1 MMVKVGINGFGRI
14 GRAVFKIAQ
23 SSKLFEVVAIND
35 ITDAK
40 TLAHLLKYDSV
51 YGKFNAD
58 IKVNNDEIMVNDKK
72 IKVFSISDPSQIPW
86 ESLGVEIVIEASGK
100 FTDRDSA
107 LKHLRGS
114 VKKVVITAPAKKEDI
129 TIVLGVN
136 ENRYNPKEHNVI
148 SNASCTTNAFA
159 LMVKV
164 LHENFGIERGLMTTV
179 HSFTN
184 DQRVHDLPHKDLRR
198 ARAASLNIIPTST
211 GAATTIFRIYPELE
225 GKIDAI
231 SLRVPTPTVSIVD
244 FSAVLKKEVS
254 KEEINSAF
262 KNAQNKY
269 IGYTDE
275 PLVSSDFIG
284 DERSVIIDGSLTQVV
299 DKNFVKVFGWYD
311 NEWGYSRRV
320 VDLVEYIVQRGF

>member
-1 MMVKVGINGFGRI
+1 MVKVGINGFGRI

-23 SSKLFEVVAIND
+23 SSKLFEVVAVND

-72 IKVFSISDPSQIPW
+72 VKVFSISDSSQIPW
-86 ESLGVEIVIEASGK
+86 ESLGVEIVIESSGK

-244 FSAVLKKEVS
+244 FSVVLKKEVS

>member
-1 MMVKVGINGFGRI
+1 MVRVGINGFGRI

-40 TLAHLLKYDSV
+40 TLTHLLRYDSV

-58 IKVNNDEIMVNDKK
+58 IRTSNDEIMVNDKK
-72 IKVFSISDPSQIPW
+72 IKVFSTSEPSQIPW
-86 ESLGVEIVIEASGK
+86 ENLGVEIVIESSGK

-107 LKHLRGS
+107 IKHLRGS
-114 VKKVVITAPAKKEDI
+114 VKKVIITAPAKKEDI

-136 ENRYNPKEHNVI
+136 EDRYNPKEHHII

-244 FSAVLKKEVS
+244 FSAILKKEVS
-254 KEEINSAF
+254 KEEVNSAF

-299 DKNFVKVFGWYD
+299 DRNFVKVFGWYD
-311 NEWGYSRRV
+311 NEWGYSKRI
-320 VDLVEYIVQRGF
+320 VDLVEYIIQRGF

>member
-1 MMVKVGINGFGRI
+1 MIKVGINGFGRI

-23 SSKLFEVVAIND
+23 TSKLFEVVAIND

-40 TLAHLLKYDSV
+40 TLTHLLKYDSV
-51 YGKFNAD
+51 YGRFNAD
-58 IKVNNDEIMVNDKK
+58 IRTSNDEIMVNDKK

-86 ESLGVEIVIEASGK
+86 ESLGVEIVIESSGK

-107 LKHLRGS
+107 IKHLRGS
-114 VKKVVITAPAKKEDI
+114 VKKVIITAPAKKEDI

-136 ENRYNPKEHNVI
+136 EDKYNPKEHHII

-225 GKIDAI
+225 GKIDAM

-262 KNAQNKY
+262 KSAQNKY

-299 DKNFVKVFGWYD
+299 DRNFVKVFGWYD
-311 NEWGYSRRV
+311 NEWGYSKRV
-320 VDLVEYIVQRGF
+320 VDLVEYIIQRGF

>member
-1 MMVKVGINGFGRI
+1 MVKVGINGFGRI

-72 IKVFSISDPSQIPW
+72 VKVFSISDPSQIPW
-86 ESLGVEIVIEASGK
+86 ESLGVEIVVEASGK

-136 ENRYNPKEHNVI
+136 ENRYDPKEHNVI

-320 VDLVEYIVQRGF
+320 VDLVEYVIQKGF

>member
-1 MMVKVGINGFGRI
+1 MVKVGINGFGRI
-14 GRAVFKIAQ
+14 GRAVFKISQ

-58 IKVNNDEIMVNDKK
+58 INVNNDEIMVNDKK

-86 ESLGVEIVIEASGK
+86 ESLGVEIVVEASGK

-136 ENRYNPKEHNVI
+136 ENRYDPKEHNVI

>member
-1 MMVKVGINGFGRI
+1 MVKVGINGFGRI

-23 SSKLFEVVAIND
+23 SSKLFEVVAVND

-72 IKVFSISDPSQIPW
+72 VKVFSISDPSQIPW
-86 ESLGVEIVIEASGK
+86 ESLGVEIVVEASGK

-136 ENRYNPKEHNVI
+136 ENRYSPKEHNVI

>member
-1 MMVKVGINGFGRI
+1 MIKVGINGFGRI

-23 SSKLFEVVAIND
+23 TSKLFEVVAIND

-40 TLAHLLKYDSV
+40 TLTHLLKYDSV
-51 YGKFNAD
+51 YGRFNAD
-58 IKVNNDEIMVNDKK
+58 IRTSNDEIMVNDKK
-72 IKVFSISDPSQIPW
+72 IKVFSINDPSQIPW
-86 ESLGVEIVIEASGK
+86 ESLGVEIVIESSGK

-107 LKHLRGS
+107 IKHLRGS
-114 VKKVVITAPAKKEDI
+114 VKKVIITAPAKKEDI

-136 ENRYNPKEHNVI
+136 EDKYNPKEHHII

-211 GAATTIFRIYPELE
+211 GAATTILRIYPELE
-225 GKIDAI
+225 GKIDAM

-262 KNAQNKY
+262 KSAQNKY

-299 DKNFVKVFGWYD
+299 DRNFVKVFGWYD
-311 NEWGYSRRV
+311 NEWGYSKRV
-320 VDLVEYIVQRGF
+320 VDLVEYIIQRGF

>member
-1 MMVKVGINGFGRI
+1 VLI
-14 GRAVFKIAQ
+14 
-23 SSKLFEVVAIND
+23 VV
-35 ITDAK
+35 
-40 TLAHLLKYDSV
+40 
-51 YGKFNAD
+51 
-58 IKVNNDEIMVNDKK
+58 
-72 IKVFSISDPSQIPW
+72 
-86 ESLGVEIVIEASGK
+86 EASGK

>member
-1 MMVKVGINGFGRI
+1 MIKVGINGFGRI

-23 SSKLFEVVAIND
+23 TSKLFEVVAIND

-40 TLAHLLKYDSV
+40 TLTHLLKYDSV
-51 YGKFNAD
+51 YGRFNAD
-58 IKVNNDEIMVNDKK
+58 IRTSNDEIMVNDKK
-72 IKVFSISDPSQIPW
+72 IKVFSINDPSQIPW
-86 ESLGVEIVIEASGK
+86 ESLGVEIVIESSGK

-107 LKHLRGS
+107 IKHLRGS
-114 VKKVVITAPAKKEDI
+114 VKKVIITAPAKKEDI

-136 ENRYNPKEHNVI
+136 EDKYNPKEHHII

-225 GKIDAI
+225 GKIDAM

-262 KNAQNKY
+262 KSAQNKY

-299 DKNFVKVFGWYD
+299 DRNFVKVFGWYD
-311 NEWGYSRRV
+311 NEWGYSKRV
-320 VDLVEYIVQRGF
+320 VDLVEYIIQRGF

>member
-1 MMVKVGINGFGRI
+1 MVKVGINGFGRI

-23 SSKLFEVVAIND
+23 SSKLFEVVAVND

-72 IKVFSISDPSQIPW
+72 VKVFSISDPSQIPW
-86 ESLGVEIVIEASGK
+86 ESLGVEIVIESSGK

-244 FSAVLKKEVS
+244 FSVVLKKEVS

-284 DERSVIIDGSLTQVV
+284 DERSVIIDGNLTQVV

>member
-1 MMVKVGINGFGRI
+1 MVKVGINGFGRI

-72 IKVFSISDPSQIPW
+72 VKVFSISDPSQIPW
-86 ESLGVEIVIEASGK
+86 ESLGVEIVVEASGK

>member
-1 MMVKVGINGFGRI
+1 MIKVGINGFGRI

-23 SSKLFEVVAIND
+23 TSKLFEVVAIND

-40 TLAHLLKYDSV
+40 TLTHLLKYDSV
-51 YGKFNAD
+51 YGRFNAD
-58 IKVNNDEIMVNDKK
+58 IRTINDEIMVNDKK
-72 IKVFSISDPSQIPW
+72 IKVFSINDPSQIPW
-86 ESLGVEIVIEASGK
+86 ESLGVEIVIESSGK

-107 LKHLRGS
+107 IKHLRGS
-114 VKKVVITAPAKKEDI
+114 VKKVIITAPAKKEDI

-136 ENRYNPKEHNVI
+136 EDKYNPKEHHII

-225 GKIDAI
+225 GKIDAM

-262 KNAQNKY
+262 KSAQNKY

-299 DKNFVKVFGWYD
+299 DRNFVKVFGWYD
-311 NEWGYSRRV
+311 NEWGYSKRV
-320 VDLVEYIVQRGF
+320 VDLVEYIIQRGF